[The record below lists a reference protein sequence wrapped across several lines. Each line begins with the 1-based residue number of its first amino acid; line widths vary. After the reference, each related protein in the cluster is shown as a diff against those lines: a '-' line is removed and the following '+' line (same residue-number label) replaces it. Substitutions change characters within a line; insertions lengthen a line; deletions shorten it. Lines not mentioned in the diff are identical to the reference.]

1 MNIFSERLT
10 ALRVKQKL
18 RQKDLA
24 ERLNV
29 SAATISNYENAIR
42 YPDIEMLAR
51 IADYFGVSTDYMLGR
66 TDLQSPAGDLLEPCY
81 IG

>member
-1 MNIFSERLT
+1 MNIFPERLT

-42 YPDIEMLAR
+42 YPDIEMLVR

-66 TDLQSPAGDLLEPCY
+66 TNLPSPASDLLGPCS